1 MATTLTASLYTPDAP
16 SGSQP
21 LYLARLAPGAN
32 AAAIASRVQA
42 ASGGVINAAPIGA
55 SSIPPILRS
64 IGPVIDSL
72 AAGLALLT
80 VLGVFNA
87 VYLGVQERRRHF
99 GRLRALGMTRG
110 QVLATAITP
119 TVALAVIACVVAVPL
134 ASLGGK
140 SLLSTF
146 QGGLGI
152 GPLSMPVPATVLAV
166 IPAVIAIAIL
176 GALGPAWLA
185 SRSSVTSVVREL

>member
-1 MATTLTASLYTPDAP
+1 MEGIRVVAVGNAS
-16 SGSQP
+16 
-21 LYLARLAPGAN
+21 
-32 AAAIASRVQA
+32 
-42 ASGGVINAAPIGA
+42 PIGA

-87 VYLGVQERRRHF
+87 VFLGVQERRRHF
-99 GRLRALGMTRG
+99 GHLRALGMTRG
-110 QVLATAITP
+110 QVLATGFAP
-119 TVALAVIACVVAVPL
+119 TVALAVLACLVAVPL

-140 SLLSTF
+140 SLLKALV
-146 QGGLGI
+146 GGIGI
-152 GPLSMPVPATVLAV
+152 GPVSMPVPATVLAV
-166 IPAVIAIAIL
+166 IPAVISIAIL

-185 SRSSVTSVVREL
+185 SRTSVTSIVREL